1 MHWRLL
7 LLGAGDL
14 HRFAFLVQL
23 DNKIGQ
29 AELLIV
35 WTVAANGGLDMS
47 DLLLLQHNIRF
58 LSAMPSI
65 RIQLVQIHALFQV
78 G

>member
-1 MHWRLL
+1 
-7 LLGAGDL
+7 
-14 HRFAFLVQL
+14 
-23 DNKIGQ
+23 
-29 AELLIV
+29 
-35 WTVAANGGLDMS
+35 MS